1 MHPKGKRLLDRVA
14 IVTGGAR
21 GIGKAIALRYT
32 KEGAAVV
39 IADRKAAEAVATVAE
54 IEVHGGRAMF
64 VHTDVTANAS
74 IENMVNETLR
84 RYGRIDILVNNAGV
98 ALMREITAATE
109 DDWDRLNGV
118 NLKGLWLCTRA
129 VVPTMIANRFGKIIN
144 MASMSGIIGYQWES
158 IYAATKGGVI
168 SMTRELAVELCPFGI
183 NVNCICPGIIDTPIY
198 LDIDF
203 SLDDPE
209 NLESTLKSIPLK
221 RIGKPDDVAGGAY
234 FLASDDS
241 SYLMGQA
248 LVIDGGY
255 TLI

>member
-1 MHPKGKRLLDRVA
+1 MHSSGKRLQDKVA

-21 GIGKAIALRYT
+21 GIGRAISLRYAR
-32 KEGAAVV
+32 EGAAVV
-39 IADRKAAEAVATVAE
+39 VADRKAREAAATVD
-54 IEVHGGRAMF
+54 EVEALGARAVF
-64 VHTDVTANAS
+64 VHTDVSDNDS
-74 IENMVNETLR
+74 IENMVQETLR
-84 RYGRIDILVNNAGV
+84 QYSQIDILVNNAGV

-109 DDWDRLNGV
+109 DEWDTLNGV
-118 NLKGLWLCTRA
+118 NLKGLWLCTKA
-129 VVPTMIANRFGKIIN
+129 VVPTMIANRAGKIIN
-144 MASMSGIIGYQWES
+144 MASMSGLIGYQWES
-158 IYAATKGGVI
+158 IYASTKGGVI

-198 LDIDF
+198 VDIDF
-203 SLDDPE
+203 PLDDPE
-209 NLESTLKSIPLK
+209 NRESTLNAIPMR

>member
-1 MHPKGKRLLDRVA
+1 MHATGKRLLDKVA

-21 GIGKAIALRYT
+21 GIGRAIALRYT
-32 KEGAAVV
+32 REGASVV
-39 IADRKAAEAVATVAE
+39 IADRKADEAAVTVGE
-54 IEVHGGRAMF
+54 IEKRGGRAIF
-64 VHTDVTANAS
+64 VHTDVTDNET
-74 IENMVNETLR
+74 IESMVNETLR
-84 RYGRIDILVNNAGV
+84 RYTRIDILVNNAGV
-98 ALMREITAATE
+98 ALMRDITVATE

-118 NLKGLWLCTRA
+118 NLKGLWMCTKA
-129 VVPTMIANRFGKIIN
+129 VVPAMIENRAGKIVN
-144 MASMSGIIGYQWES
+144 MASMSGLIGYQWES
-158 IYAATKGGVI
+158 IYASTKGGVI

-198 LDIDF
+198 YDIDF
-203 SLDDPE
+203 PLDDPE
-209 NLESTLKSIPLK
+209 NLESTLKSIPLR

-234 FLASDDS
+234 FLVSDDS